1 MGPVVGRRPGSHR
14 HFGSLPPAG
23 RNHPNHRAQLPLA
36 PCSGAAEFGKEK
48 SQPRLRRGKETMSF
62 SQPLSPGGESAR
74 FSPIHDRD
82 RHGRA
87 YSCWPGESVTRGD
100 RRRRELV
107 LENSSP
113 PLAGQH
119 ESTARLRLRI
129 GERAVA
135 PPRLPKREGK
145 WLRLESSTRS

>member
-1 MGPVVGRRPGSHR
+1 
-14 HFGSLPPAG
+14 
-23 RNHPNHRAQLPLA
+23 
-36 PCSGAAEFGKEK
+36 
-48 SQPRLRRGKETMSF
+48 MSF

-129 GERAVA
+129 GHRR
-135 PPRLPKREGK
+135 PNS
-145 WLRLESSTRS
+145 LELARPCFKLNTQLK